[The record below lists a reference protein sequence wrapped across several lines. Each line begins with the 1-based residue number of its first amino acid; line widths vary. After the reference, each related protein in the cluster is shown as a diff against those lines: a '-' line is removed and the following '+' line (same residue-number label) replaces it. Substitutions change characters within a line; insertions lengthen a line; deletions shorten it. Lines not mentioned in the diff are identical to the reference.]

1 MASDGNT
8 LKIVLFYVTV
18 GYSIPCYIAHFITIY
33 VLSARRFRQRFKY
46 SFYKLFKLQ
55 CLLIVQLMNATVI
68 RLPFSN
74 LFNDIIERH
83 QLIREGAVPTI
94 GHFLFYYLLYASLLN
109 GVLISL
115 NRIIVMVLPTTFRD
129 IWRRSL
135 PYLIVFLF
143 LLPLL
148 LTWHLV
154 VGGSYFVYSKEALA
168 YRPTYNNIFGIKNS
182 SYVFHFHVVIDTFVL
197 VIDLII
203 IGYVIKNRVHEVDWP
218 ELKLFLLSLANFV
231 LQGAQGG
238 FQAVAFYGVCPTCY
252 VTNLLLHPILI
263 DIICFV
269 NPWFL
274 LVSSAAF
281 RQSVKEVFRVKA
293 RKTESRVKAMA
304 AADGRSTV

>member
-129 IWRRSL
+129 
-135 PYLIVFLF
+135 
-143 LLPLL
+143 
-148 LTWHLV
+148 
-154 VGGSYFVYSKEALA
+154 
-168 YRPTYNNIFGIKNS
+168 IKNS